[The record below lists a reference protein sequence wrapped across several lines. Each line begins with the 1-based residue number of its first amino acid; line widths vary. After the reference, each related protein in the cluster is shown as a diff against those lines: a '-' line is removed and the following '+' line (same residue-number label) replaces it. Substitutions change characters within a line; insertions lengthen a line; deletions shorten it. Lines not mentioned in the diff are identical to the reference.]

1 MRTRKQRSMRQ
12 SGKDGSFIFIEQ
24 QDFMLYNQSSI
35 KPFIGAL
42 LSERQVTLKEVLIYT
57 AYLVYSDDW
66 L

>member
-1 MRTRKQRSMRQ
+1 MRQ

-24 QDFMLYNQSSI
+24 QDFMLYNQSSN

-57 AYLVYSDDW
+57 AYLVYSDD
-66 L
+66 